1 MMENNLQLFLL
12 FGFFAVMIFI
22 AGAYCMLVTRNI
34 MRVLIGIEILVKAAT
49 LLLIASGYITG
60 HVALAQSL
68 VITLIIIEV
77 VIMVVMAGV
86 ILSIYRHNESLDARN
101 LRSLKG

>member
-1 MMENNLQLFLL
+1 
-12 FGFFAVMIFI
+12 MIFI
-22 AGAYCMLVTRNI
+22 TGLYCMLVTRNI
-34 MRVLIGIEILVKAAT
+34 MRVLIGIEILSKAAT
-49 LLLIASGYITG
+49 LVLIAAGYVAGRI
-60 HVALAQSL
+60 ALAQAL

-101 LRSLKG
+101 LRSLRG